1 MHRIKIAFLTLTL
14 TFGARGSTLFM
25 PDSDTAALIMLVSN
39 TASTV
44 SNTLKILEV
53 AKKTSNQID
62 KYNFIAM
69 RRYFIARRIEQHVRD
84 IIEAKNM
91 KPKGLKE
98 INQMMLRLKLNLKGL
113 KSNIDFLAK
122 DVFEAQNFVD
132 RYWEKVANSMKDE
145 QEAHNQELLSASEG
159 SMSKHVQNTAMNT
172 ALSSK
177 VLTKMRRDN
186 LDYQRVDLSLKKS
199 DSLERLRREE
209 YYRDWIGVNKSKDPF
224 VGAEGDL

>member
-1 MHRIKIAFLTLTL
+1 MTLVR
-14 TFGARGSTLFM
+14 ASTLFM

-44 SNTLKILEV
+44 TNTLKILEV
-53 AKKTSNQID
+53 AKKTSDQID

-84 IIEAKNM
+84 IIEAKKM
-91 KPKGLKE
+91 KPKGLQE
-98 INQMMLRLKLNLKGL
+98 INQVLLRLKLNLQGL

-122 DVFEAQNFVD
+122 DVFEAQDFVD
-132 RYWEKVANSMKDE
+132 RYWDKVANSMQDE

-172 ALSSK
+172 ALT
-177 VLTKMRRDN
+177 TKAITKLRRDN
-186 LDYQRVDLSLKKS
+186 LEYQKIDLGIKKS
-199 DSLERLRREE
+199 DSVEKLRREE
-209 YYRDWIGVNKSKDPF
+209 FYRNWIGVNKSIDPF
-224 VGAEGDL
+224 VEAEGTL